1 LPATFADLGVPSS
14 LTRVLSSQGINE
26 PFEVQA
32 AAIPDA
38 LAGRDI
44 CGRAPTGSGKTIA
57 FGIPVIVRTAGSRP
71 KAPSAL
77 VLAPTRELAEQIAD
91 ELRPLAQAHDLWVLS
106 AYGGTN
112 IKRQVDRLKKGV
124 DILVA
129 CPGRLQDLIDRKALT
144 LDSARTVVIDE
155 ADRMADMGFLPDVRR
170 LLDLTP
176 SDRQTL
182 LFSATLDKDVAALT
196 REYQADPVRHEVGP
210 ETPDIG
216 RLQHHFWAVDRNER
230 VKVAVNLIRRTGKTV
245 VFTRTRHG
253 ADRAAK
259 QLERDG
265 LEAAVIHGARSQN
278 QRDRALAHFSDG
290 EALVLVATDVAAR
303 GIHVDGVE
311 CVLHF
316 DPPEDGKAYVH
327 RSGRTARAGA
337 TGTVVCFV
345 DKSQRKAVKQL
356 QREVGIDVQ
365 VVDPDLEGFGD
376 ARPLAPRPQKSG
388 GHNEKGSRPQSRKP
402 SGGQSRGKGGKSKP
416 KTQNRQEGQGS
427 GKHQSSGT
435 SGKPAGKRNSG
446 SKGKP
451 GGKGQ
456 QGNGGKPGGKGQQ
469 GNGGK
474 PGGKGQ
480 QGNGGKP
487 GGKGQQ
493 GNGGKPGGKG
503 KSKKRKPTSGKSG
516 KPQGVKRGNGY
527 PKSKQGPNR
536 KKAAQQRQH

>member
-1 LPATFADLGVPSS
+1 MVRCPPSAALTAESKDLPLPATFADLGVPSS
-14 LTRVLSSQGINE
+14 VTRVLTSQGIDE
-26 PFEVQA
+26 PFEVQT

-112 IKRQVDRLKKGV
+112 IKRQIDRLNKGV

-129 CPGRLQDLIDRKALT
+129 CPGRLQDLLDRKALT

-170 LLDLTP
+170 ILDLTP

-196 REYQADPVRHEVGP
+196 RDYQSDPVRHEVGP

-216 RLQHHFWAVDRNER
+216 RLQHHFWSVDRSER
-230 VKVAVNLIRRTGKTV
+230 VNVAVNLIRRTGKTV

-259 QLERDG
+259 QLGREG

-278 QRDRALAHFSDG
+278 QRDRALAHFTDG

-356 QREVGIDVQ
+356 QREVGIDIQ
-365 VVDPDLEGFGD
+365 VVDPEMDQFGD
-376 ARPLAPRPQKSG
+376 ARPLTPKPQRSG
-388 GHNEKGSRPQSRKP
+388 GHNQKSSRPQSRKP
-402 SGGQSRGKGGKSKP
+402 SGGQNRNKSAKGKP
-416 KTQNRQEGQGS
+416 QTQNRKDGERNGQHPKPG
-427 GKHQSSGT
+427 GKAKPGNN
-435 SGKPAGKRNSG
+435 GKPAGKGKPGNNG
-446 SKGKP
+446 KPAGKGKP
-451 GGKGQ
+451 GGKAKPGS
-456 QGNGGKPGGKGQQ
+456 NGKPAGKGKPGKRKPVA
-469 GNGGK
+469 GN
-474 PGGKGQ
+474 
-480 QGNGGKP
+480 
-487 GGKGQQ
+487 
-493 GNGGKPGGKG
+493 KG
-503 KSKKRKPTSGKSG
+503 KS
-516 KPQGVKRGNGY
+516 QGAKRGNGY
-527 PKSKQGPNR
+527 PKSKQNPNR
-536 KKAAQQRQH
+536 KKAAQQRQR

>member
-1 LPATFADLGVPSS
+1 MASAVEHCQTGTLGTPRNSGSVRPSTALTAESKDPPLAVTFAELGVPSS
-14 LTRVLSSQGINE
+14 VTRVLASQGIAQ
-26 PFEVQA
+26 PFEVQT

-112 IKRQVDRLKKGV
+112 IKRQIDRLNKGV
-124 DILVA
+124 DVLVA
-129 CPGRLQDLIDRKALT
+129 CPGRLQDLLDRKALT
-144 LDSARTVVIDE
+144 LESARTVVIDE

-170 LLDLTP
+170 ILDLTP

-196 REYQADPVRHEVGP
+196 RDYQCDPVRHEVGP
-210 ETPDIG
+210 ETPDIQL
-216 RLQHHFWAVDRNER
+216 LQHHFWAVDRSER
-230 VKVAVNLIRRTGKTV
+230 INVAVNLIRRTGKTV

-259 QLERDG
+259 QLGREG
-265 LEAAVIHGARSQN
+265 LEAAVIHGARTQS
-278 QRDRALAHFSDG
+278 QRDRALAHFTDG

-337 TGTVVCFV
+337 SGTVVCFV
-345 DKSQRKAVKQL
+345 DKSQRKAVKHL
-356 QREVGIDVQ
+356 QREAGIDVQ
-365 VVDPDLEGFGD
+365 VVDPDLDGFGD
-376 ARPLAPRPQKSG
+376 ARPLSPKPQKTG
-388 GHNEKGSRPQSRKP
+388 GQNQQSSRPQGRKP
-402 SGGQSRGKGGKSKP
+402 SGGQNRNNGKGTRRPQNGKS
-416 KTQNRQEGQGS
+416 GQRNGQHQKSGS
-427 GKHQSSGT
+427 
-435 SGKPAGKRNSG
+435 SGKPAGK
-446 SKGKP
+446 GKP
-451 GGKGQ
+451 GGKA
-456 QGNGGKPGGKGQQ
+456 KPG
-469 GNGGK
+469 
-474 PGGKGQ
+474 
-480 QGNGGKP
+480 
-487 GGKGQQ
+487 
-493 GNGGKPGGKG
+493 
-503 KSKKRKPTSGKSG
+503 KRKPAGK
-516 KPQGVKRGNGY
+516 KRNPQGAKRGNGY
-527 PKSKQGPNR
+527 PKSRQSPNR
-536 KKAAQQRQH
+536 KKAAQQRRR

>member
-1 LPATFADLGVPSS
+1 MPATFADLGVPSS
-14 LTRVLSSQGINE
+14 LTRVLASQGINE

-57 FGIPVIVRTAGSRP
+57 FGVPVIVRTAGSRP

-112 IKRQVDRLKKGV
+112 IKRQIDRLKKGV

-402 SGGQSRGKGGKSKP
+402 SGGQGRGKGGKSKP

-474 PGGKGQ
+474 PGSKGQ
-480 QGNGGKP
+480 QGNV
-487 GGKGQQ
+487 
-493 GNGGKPGGKG
+493 GKPGGKG

>member
-1 LPATFADLGVPSS
+1 MPSS
-14 LTRVLSSQGINE
+14 VTRVLTSQGINE
-26 PFEVQA
+26 PFEVQT

-44 CGRAPTGSGKTIA
+44 LGRAPTGSGKTIA

-112 IKRQVDRLKKGV
+112 INRQIERLKKGV

-129 CPGRLQDLIDRKALT
+129 CPGRLQDLLDRKALT

-196 REYQADPVRHEVGP
+196 RDYQADPVRHEVGP

-216 RLQHHFWAVDRNER
+216 RLQHHFWSVDRSER
-230 VKVAVNLIRRTGKTV
+230 VGLAVNLIRRTGKTV

-259 QLERDG
+259 QLGREG
-265 LEAAVIHGARSQN
+265 LEAAVIHGARTQS
-278 QRDRALAHFSDG
+278 QRDRALAHFTDG

-303 GIHVDGVE
+303 GIHVDGVQ

-345 DKSQRKAVKQL
+345 DKSQRKAVKHL
-356 QREVGIDVQ
+356 QREVGIDIQ
-365 VVDPDLEGFGD
+365 VVEPDLDEFGEVQ
-376 ARPLAPRPQKSG
+376 PLAPRPQKPAG
-388 GHNEKGSRPQSRKP
+388 QKQKGSGPNTHKY
-402 SGGQSRGKGGKSKP
+402 SGGQ
-416 KTQNRQEGQGS
+416 NRN
-427 GKHQSSGT
+427 
-435 SGKPAGKRNSG
+435 R
-446 SKGKP
+446 
-451 GGKGQ
+451 
-456 QGNGGKPGGKGQQ
+456 
-469 GNGGK
+469 
-474 PGGKGQ
+474 
-480 QGNGGKP
+480 
-487 GGKGQQ
+487 
-493 GNGGKPGGKG
+493 GGKG
-503 KSKKRKPTSGKSG
+503 KSKNRNRTDSKRNGQQKKDGADSAPTSNKNGEAKGKPGAKGRQGSSGKPGGGGKPGAKSKSGKRKPAGKAG
-516 KPQGVKRGNGY
+516 KPQGPKRGNGY
-527 PKSKQGPNR
+527 PKSKQSPNR
-536 KKAAQQRQH
+536 KKTAQQRRPSR

>member
-1 LPATFADLGVPSS
+1 MPATFADLGVPSS
-14 LTRVLSSQGINE
+14 VTRVLTSQGINE
-26 PFEVQA
+26 PFEVQT

-44 CGRAPTGSGKTIA
+44 LGRAPTGSGKTIA

-112 IKRQVDRLKKGV
+112 INRQIERLKKGV

-129 CPGRLQDLIDRKALT
+129 CPGRLQDLLDRKALT

-196 REYQADPVRHEVGP
+196 RDYQADPVRHEVGP
-210 ETPDIG
+210 ETPDIR
-216 RLQHHFWAVDRNER
+216 RLQHHFWSVDRSER
-230 VKVAVNLIRRTGKTV
+230 VGLAVNLIRRTGKTV

-259 QLERDG
+259 QLGREG
-265 LEAAVIHGARSQN
+265 LEAAVIHGARTQS
-278 QRDRALAHFSDG
+278 QRDRALAHFTEG

-303 GIHVDGVE
+303 GIHVDGVQ

-345 DKSQRKAVKQL
+345 DKSQRKAVKHL
-356 QREVGIDVQ
+356 QREVGIDIQ
-365 VVDPDLEGFGD
+365 VVEPDLDEFGELQ
-376 ARPLAPRPQKSG
+376 PLAPRPQKPAGQKRKDSG
-388 GHNEKGSRPQSRKP
+388 PQTRKS
-402 SGGQSRGKGGKSKP
+402 SGGQNRNRGGKGQSRNQNRTGSKRNGQQKKVGDDTPSKSKKNGEAKREP
-416 KTQNRQEGQGS
+416 GGKGRQGS
-427 GKHQSSGT
+427 
-435 SGKPAGKRNSG
+435 SGKPAG
-446 SKGKP
+446 
-451 GGKGQ
+451 
-456 QGNGGKPGGKGQQ
+456 GGKPGGK
-469 GNGGK
+469 
-474 PGGKGQ
+474 
-480 QGNGGKP
+480 
-487 GGKGQQ
+487 
-493 GNGGKPGGKG
+493 
-503 KSKKRKPTSGKSG
+503 RKPAGKTG
-516 KPQGVKRGNGY
+516 KPQGSKRGNGY
-527 PKSKQGPNR
+527 PKSRQSPNR
-536 KKAAQQRQH
+536 KKAAQQRRPSR